1 MSDSNR
7 PDPAAAAKRWWR
19 KWIPDVPGPGERA
32 RRRSARARLR
42 RAKTP
47 LEIIQEPEAL
57 KLVATFEQP
66 RERDRAAV
74 LAGILAFVEEDV
86 STPVARAIGRV
97 ALEADDSPP
106 RMSEPRFRRLLQ
118 TEPHDLLDPM
128 RRLLRLADGRANVY
142 DLSRAVLRWGDPVRK
157 RWIYLYHGVVSSYPG
172 AQGAAPADSATE
184 RQEPAR

>member
-7 PDPAAAAKRWWR
+7 PDPAAAMRWWR
-19 KWIPDVPGPGERA
+19 KWIPDVPEEHA

-47 LEIIQEPEAL
+47 LEVIQEPEAL
-57 KLVATFEQP
+57 ELVAAFP

-74 LAGILAFVEEDV
+74 LAGILAFVEEHNR
-86 STPVARAIGRV
+86 TPVARAIGRV
-97 ALEADDSPP
+97 ALDADDPPP
-106 RMSEPRFRRLLQ
+106 RMSEPRFRRLMQ

-128 RRLLRLADGRANVY
+128 RRLLRLAGGKANVY
-142 DLSRAVLRWGDPVRK
+142 DLSRAVLRWGDPIRK
-157 RWIYLYHGVVSSYPG
+157 RWIYLYHGVSDYPG
-172 AQGAAPADSATE
+172 VRGAAPADSATE

>member
-7 PDPAAAAKRWWR
+7 PDPAAAAKGWWR
-19 KWIPDVPGPGERA
+19 KWIPDVPGERA

-57 KLVATFEQP
+57 KLIAAFEQSH
-66 RERDRAAV
+66 ERDRAAV
-74 LAGILAFVEEDV
+74 LAGILAFVEEDDR
-86 STPVARAIGRV
+86 TPVAQAIGRQS
-97 ALEADDSPP
+97 LDSNDPPP

-128 RRLLRLADGRANVY
+128 RRLLRLTKGAANVY
-142 DLSRAVLRWGDPVRK
+142 DLSRAVLQWSDATRK
-157 RWIYLYHGVVSSYPG
+157 RWIYLYHGVSDYPG
-172 AQGAAPADSATE
+172 ARGAAPADSATE

>member
-7 PDPAAAAKRWWR
+7 PDPAAAAKGWWR
-19 KWIPDVPGPGERA
+19 KWIPDVPGERA

-57 KLVATFEQP
+57 ELVATFEQS

-86 STPVARAIGRV
+86 RTPVARAIGRA
-97 ALEADDSPP
+97 ALDTDDPPP
-106 RMSEPRFRRLLQ
+106 RMSEQRFRRLLQ

-128 RRLLRLADGRANVY
+128 RRLLRLADGKANVY
-142 DLSRAVLRWGDPVRK
+142 DVSRAVLRWGNPVRK
-157 RWIYLYHGVVSSYPG
+157 RWIYLYHGVFDYPG
-172 AQGAAPADSATE
+172 ASGAAPADSATE